1 MKIILLQTY
10 EKLGKAGEIINVKP
24 GFARNYLI
32 PNQIA
37 SVATEKNIKSLESLL
52 KAQELKEAKNRV
64 NIEALS

>member
-37 SVATEKNIKSLESLL
+37 SVATKKNIKSLESFL
-52 KAQELKEAKNRV
+52 KAQ
-64 NIEALS
+64 